1 MLEKNVEKTLEK
13 NFEKNVHRCAGGG
26 ALAAPIYI
34 RVASEMRHDGE
45 LCPVGR
51 SLIERRRTFLHIR
64 GKK

>member
-51 SLIERRRTFLHIR
+51 SLI
-64 GKK
+64 